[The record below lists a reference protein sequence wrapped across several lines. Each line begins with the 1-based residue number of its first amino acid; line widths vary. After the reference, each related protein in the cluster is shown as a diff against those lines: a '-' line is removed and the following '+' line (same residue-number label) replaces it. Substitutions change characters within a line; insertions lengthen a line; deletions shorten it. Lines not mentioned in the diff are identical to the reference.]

1 LGIPD
6 KMSGILFYIYKKM
19 VTKKDCIAAE
29 FYSAYIALV
38 KEDNLSKALKKN
50 TAQVKKLLK
59 KIRTKKVDYAYAEK
73 KWTIKEILQH
83 LIDAER
89 VFAYRAI
96 TFARKDTTPLP
107 SFDEKN
113 WAENAKVKKR
123 KWKDLV
129 DEFKTV
135 RKATEKLFR
144 SFDDEQLLSKGT
156 ASDNTI
162 NVVAL
167 GFICAGHAAH
177 HVKVIKQRYL

>member
-1 LGIPD
+1 
-6 KMSGILFYIYKKM
+6 MSGILFYIYKKM

-29 FYSAYIALV
+29 FYSSYIDLV

-129 DEFKTV
+129 TNSKLSAKLLKNYFV
-135 RKATEKLFR
+135 HLMMSNYCRKERQVITSSMWLHWDLFVPVM
-144 SFDDEQLLSKGT
+144 LLT
-156 ASDNTI
+156 T
-162 NVVAL
+162 L
-167 GFICAGHAAH
+167 
-177 HVKVIKQRYL
+177 

>member
-1 LGIPD
+1 
-6 KMSGILFYIYKKM
+6 M

>member
-1 LGIPD
+1 
-6 KMSGILFYIYKKM
+6 M
-19 VTKKDCIAAE
+19 VIKKDCIAAD
-29 FYSAYIALV
+29 FYRSYINLV
-38 KEDNLSKALKKN
+38 KEENVSKAIKKN

-59 KIRTKKVDYAYAEK
+59 KVHTKKVDYAYAEK

-96 TFARKDTTPLP
+96 TFARKDATPLP
-107 SFDEKN
+107 SFDEKT

-129 DEFKTV
+129 KEFKTV

-156 ASDNTI
+156 ASGNTI

-177 HVKVIKQRYL
+177 HVKVIKERYL

>member
-1 LGIPD
+1 
-6 KMSGILFYIYKKM
+6 M
-19 VTKKDCIAAE
+19 VTKKDCIAAD
-29 FYSAYIALV
+29 FYRSYINLV
-38 KEDNLSKALKKN
+38 KEENVSKALKKN

-59 KIRTKKVDYAYAEK
+59 KIRTKKIDYAYAEK

-83 LIDAER
+83 MIDAER

-96 TFARKDTTPLP
+96 SFARKDTTPLP

-123 KWKDLV
+123 KWKDV
-129 DEFKTV
+129 VAEFKTV
-135 RKATEKLFR
+135 RKATEKMFR

-156 ASDNTI
+156 ASDNVI
-162 NVVAL
+162 NVLAL

-177 HVKVIKQRYL
+177 HIKVIKQKYL